1 MTVKILIKI
10 IGVIVAGLFLYF
22 AMKMHRNRINYI
34 RKKSSNR
41 AEIRRRINLESDT
54 KYGIVAG
61 IGLVIAALESFA
73 DSIKNNLIAIPL
85 KIAVWFFLAMTVVA
99 SGIEVYNRILSKRK
113 ERNNETNIS
122 NRDSSDLPRND
133 NHLNDEKESRN

>member
-1 MTVKILIKI
+1 MTVKIFIKI

-22 AMKMHRNRINYI
+22 AVKTHRNRINYI

-61 IGLVIAALESFA
+61 IGLVLAALESFA

-85 KIAVWFFLAMTVVA
+85 KIAVWLFLAMTVGA
-99 SGIEVYNRILSKRK
+99 IGIEVYNRILNKRK

-133 NHLNDEKESRN
+133 NHFNDEKESRN